1 VIRSGSDYAQ
11 ECMSKAILA
20 FALAAVLLSGCG
32 GEDASGGS
40 GGGASGDPK
49 PTETIRISEYLY
61 KPEPAA
67 VRVGRKVSVVNEDD
81 APHTVTD
88 KAERRAFDSGTI
100 KGDARGSVTFSAAGT
115 YSYFCEFHPTMRGS
129 VTVSK

>member
-1 VIRSGSDYAQ
+1 MIRNGSAYAQ
-11 ECMSKAILA
+11 EGMSKALLA
-20 FALAAVLLSGCG
+20 IALAAILLAGCG
-32 GEDASGGS
+32 GADSSGGS
-40 GGGASGDPK
+40 SAGASAEPE
-49 PTETIRISEYLY
+49 PTDTIRISEYLY
-61 KPEPAA
+61 TPQPAA
-67 VRVGRKVSVVNEDD
+67 VRIGQKVSVVNEDD

-115 YSYFCEFHPTMRGS
+115 YAYFCEFHPTMRGS